1 MSVDTTNDKKK
12 TNNKDGSPMITQYEA
27 LKEEYKDC
35 ILFFRLGDF
44 YEMFNEDAIIA
55 SKELDLTLTGKD
67 CSRAERAPMCGVPY
81 HAYESYVQKLIERGY
96 KVAICEQMEQPGKK
110 LVRRDVVRVITPG
123 TVIDSSML
131 IENCNTYIMCIYK
144 SKNTI
149 SYAYSDISTG
159 EIYVSEYSGEN
170 WLGYINDQIVRVM
183 PSEII
188 CNAEMLSASN
198 DLPCVQSN
206 TKFRFSAYYEWAFN
220 YYDAEKTVLKQYNIK
235 SIKGYDF
242 DSKNCVI
249 AVGALLE
256 YFLET
261 QKRELKHI
269 KMPRLLRD
277 EQFMYIDTNT
287 RRNLEIE
294 QTMRENSKYGSL
306 LWVIDKTCTN
316 GGSRMLRNWLRQPLQ
331 DKNAINDR
339 LDMVEALY
347 NDALS
352 RADLKNCLSK
362 VQDIERIVGKIA
374 YGNLTPKDCLALAT
388 SLAETPNI
396 KTVLNRT
403 NNEQLMRLA
412 NNLVDTTA
420 ISDLINA
427 TIIDSPPALMK
438 DGGYIRPGF
447 NSSLDRLRDLK
458 RNAEDY
464 ILQIQNNEREKTGI
478 KNLKIG
484 YNKVFGYYLEVNK
497 MYSDLVPFN
506 YIRKQTISN
515 NERYITEELKKFEEE
530 VLTSHEDAIKLE
542 SQIFANLKEQL
553 LNNTEIMQQ
562 VANIISVV
570 DCIYSLST
578 VAVEND
584 YCKPNIT
591 EGKQINIVAGRHPVV
606 EKMMKGQD
614 FIPNDCKLNDAEQ
627 RTMILTGP
635 NMAGKSTFMRQVALI
650 TYLAHIG
657 SFVPASSADICII
670 DRIFTRIG
678 ASDDLSV
685 GQSTFMVEMIEVAN
699 ILNYCTNN
707 SLIILDEVGRGTS
720 TFDGLSIAWA
730 VVEYLSK
737 NLKAKT
743 LFATHYHELMQLEG
757 LYEGVKNFCISIK
770 EIGGKLV
777 FLRKIMRGSAT
788 RSYGIEVASLA
799 GLPESIVNRAKEL
812 IKEFESE
819 KINDQVQVESEIID
833 TLKDIDVNKL
843 SPLTAFDTLVHLVE
857 LVK

>member
-1 MSVDTTNDKKK
+1 M
-12 TNNKDGSPMITQYEA
+12 
-27 LKEEYKDC
+27 
-35 ILFFRLGDF
+35 
-44 YEMFNEDAIIA
+44 
-55 SKELDLTLTGKD
+55 
-67 CSRAERAPMCGVPY
+67 
-81 HAYESYVQKLIERGY
+81 
-96 KVAICEQMEQPGKK
+96 
-110 LVRRDVVRVITPG
+110 
-123 TVIDSSML
+123 
-131 IENCNTYIMCIYK
+131 
-144 SKNTI
+144 
-149 SYAYSDISTG
+149 
-159 EIYVSEYSGEN
+159 
-170 WLGYINDQIVRVM
+170 
-183 PSEII
+183 
-188 CNAEMLSASN
+188 
-198 DLPCVQSN
+198 
-206 TKFRFSAYYEWAFN
+206 
-220 YYDAEKTVLKQYNIK
+220 
-235 SIKGYDF
+235 
-242 DSKNCVI
+242 
-249 AVGALLE
+249 
-256 YFLET
+256 
-261 QKRELKHI
+261 
-269 KMPRLLRD
+269 
-277 EQFMYIDTNT
+277 
-287 RRNLEIE
+287 
-294 QTMRENSKYGSL
+294 
-306 LWVIDKTCTN
+306 
-316 GGSRMLRNWLRQPLQ
+316 
-331 DKNAINDR
+331 
-339 LDMVEALY
+339 
-347 NDALS
+347 
-352 RADLKNCLSK
+352 
-362 VQDIERIVGKIA
+362 
-374 YGNLTPKDCLALAT
+374 
-388 SLAETPNI
+388 
-396 KTVLNRT
+396 
-403 NNEQLMRLA
+403 
-412 NNLVDTTA
+412 
-420 ISDLINA
+420 
-427 TIIDSPPALMK
+427 
-438 DGGYIRPGF
+438 
-447 NSSLDRLRDLK
+447 
-458 RNAEDY
+458 
-464 ILQIQNNEREKTGI
+464 
-478 KNLKIG
+478 
-484 YNKVFGYYLEVNK
+484 
-497 MYSDLVPFN
+497 
-506 YIRKQTISN
+506 
-515 NERYITEELKKFEEE
+515 
-530 VLTSHEDAIKLE
+530 LTSHEDAIKLE